1 MPGKNAIVPI
11 GTQQHQNS
19 RSRSQRRDRTQVL
32 LTSTPGRCGKTRL
45 TTSTSR
51 STKCLRWEAKTQNS
65 WPHCH
70 IAQVRHNFI
79 ATWEDPDAGH
89 PTSWTWSWFA
99 FKSLP
104 LVEYYEKLNVKYW
117 EKSDQIHPENKKPE
131 IKHCKLWR
139 CPQITNPNACLTE
152 SKYSPRISS
161 CKFEAR
167 VLYALKHLRNQGTY
181 LQKVNAFP
189 VFFI

>member
-1 MPGKNAIVPI
+1 M
-11 GTQQHQNS
+11 
-19 RSRSQRRDRTQVL
+19 
-32 LTSTPGRCGKTRL
+32 RL

-51 STKCLRWEAKTQNS
+51 STKCLRWESKTQNS
-65 WPHCH
+65 WSHCH
-70 IAQVRHNFI
+70 AQVRHNFI

-104 LVEYYEKLNVKYW
+104 LVQYYETLNVKYW

-131 IKHCKLWR
+131 IKHCKQCR
-139 CPQITNPNACLTE
+139 CPQITNLNACLTE

-161 CKFEAR
+161 CKHVYYMRWNIYATKEHIYR
-167 VLYALKHLRNQGTY
+167 KSMHSLYSSFKSWEWL
-181 LQKVNAFP
+181 
-189 VFFI
+189 